1 MNRYLA
7 VKRTKNNNPL
17 IIIFCVSILSIFIAT
32 SCPGQLWSPYPLI
45 FPFMPM
51 FYPFNPFPA
60 LSSPVITPVGP
71 LLTTYVPNLP
81 LLGRNANATIII
93 ILNQTANTITA
104 SAPLGTLN
112 LTSSA
117 IVPLS
122 LFLAL

>member
-1 MNRYLA
+1 
-7 VKRTKNNNPL
+7 
-17 IIIFCVSILSIFIAT
+17 
-32 SCPGQLWSPYPLI
+32 
-45 FPFMPM
+45 MPM

>member
-1 MNRYLA
+1 
-7 VKRTKNNNPL
+7 L
-17 IIIFCVSILSIFIAT
+17 IIIFCVFILSIFIAS

-45 FPFMPM
+45 FPFTPM

-60 LSSPVITPVGP
+60 LSPPVIPAVGP
-71 LLTTYVPNLP
+71 LLTPYIPSLP

-93 ILNQTANTITA
+93 ILNQTANTVTT